1 MAATREELL
10 ASMLGSIDRS
20 PLPDA
25 QKGPFKAALSALAS
39 DRPQVMDKVFA
50 PFGRALRNPMFPGL
64 WEQAVRDIPKSP
76 AYEPLVEAAQGIA
89 AFVAAHRS

>member
-1 MAATREELL
+1 MAATRDELL

-25 QKGPFKAALSALAS
+25 QKAPFKEALSALAA

-64 WEQAVRDIPKSP
+64 WEQAVRDIPKSA
-76 AYEPLVEAAQGIA
+76 AYEPLITAARDIA
-89 AFVAAHRS
+89 TFVAAYRA